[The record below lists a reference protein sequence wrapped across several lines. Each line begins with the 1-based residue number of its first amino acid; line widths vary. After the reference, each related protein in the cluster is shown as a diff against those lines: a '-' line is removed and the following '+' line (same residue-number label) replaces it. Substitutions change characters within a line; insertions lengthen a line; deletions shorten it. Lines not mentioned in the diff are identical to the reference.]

1 MDEARSLQYSI
12 SVSADTGQ
20 AESNIRNLTSSLG
33 SMQSARISVGA
44 DTSDAE
50 GGIRRVTSGLGEV
63 QSDANS
69 VGSAFRKSFL
79 AGVDSGDSFASSLR
93 QGVGGAFSY
102 VQSEASEMK
111 SKVVN
116 AANGIR
122 EGFTHPIETIKNGLG
137 NAIQGAKEKFTG
149 MVRSAD
155 EAADA
160 ADELGDSSE
169 GAADGIDEAGD
180 AADRSSGKFEGF
192 GKVMKGIGV
201 ALAAATA
208 AVGGFAL
215 SSVQVGME
223 FDSSMSQ
230 VAATMGYSVEELN
243 TAGSEA
249 AETYDQLRNF
259 AMEMGAS
266 TAFSAT
272 EAADALNYMALAG
285 YDADTSMQMLPTVLN
300 LAAAGGIDLAAASDM
315 VTDAQSALGLTLD
328 ETTEMVD
335 KMAAASSKSNTSV
348 EQLGEAFL
356 TVGGTAKSLSGGT
369 TELATML
376 GVLADN
382 GVKGTEGG
390 TALRNIILSLSAP
403 TDKAAAALKQL
414 GVEVFDAEGNMRP
427 LNETFTEMQSALG
440 QLSQQEQTQ
449 VLSEIFNRVDL
460 KSANA
465 LLGTSA
471 ERFEEL
477 GSAIENSTGAAQDMA
492 NVQLDNLE
500 GDITLFKSALEGA
513 QIVVSDQLTPT
524 LREFTQFGTNAV
536 SDLSAAFQ
544 EGGLSGA
551 MSAFGTILSDALAM
565 IIDMLPSLVDAGMQ
579 LLGALG
585 KGIIDNLP
593 AVTQAAAQIIVT
605 LASGIGEALP
615 EMIPS
620 IVEALVLV
628 VETIIENLPL
638 ILEAGMSI
646 VSGLIEGIVN
656 AIPMLVE
663 ALPELIL
670 SIVNFMSENLPTIL
684 DQGAQLLMTLANGIL
699 EAIPQLV
706 AQLPTI
712 ITSIVDFV
720 ANNLPLIVETGI
732 SILVQLAAGIIQ
744 AIPQLVAQL
753 PAIINAIVSGLGGML
768 SSVVEVGKHIVEGI
782 WQGITAMASW
792 IKEKVSGFFSGI
804 IGGVKSFLGISS
816 PSKVFAGIGGFMAEG
831 LGEGFTSEMGSVEK
845 DIKKS
850 VPTKF
855 DGPTVGAPT
864 VGDPDIPDIP
874 DASYGVTP
882 VVGDFTPPD
891 VSAAVVYG
899 SNGAGAESQETGA
912 ETSGGAAPA
921 FAPVINIQVQGNA
934 DGEAIENMRTS
945 LYDTARQLFQEFR
958 DEELEQQALKN
969 QYAFG

>member
-12 SVSADTGQ
+12 SVTADTGQ

-63 QSDANS
+63 RSDADS

-79 AGVDSGDSFASSLR
+79 AGVDSGDSFASSLK

-111 SKVVN
+111 SKVVS
-116 AANGIR
+116 AANDIR

-160 ADELGDSSE
+160 ADELGESSE

-180 AADRSSGKFEGF
+180 AAERSDSKFSGF
-192 GKVMKGIGV
+192 GTALKGIGV
-201 ALAAATA
+201 ALAAATT
-208 AVGGFAL
+208 AVAGFAM
-215 SSVQVGME
+215 SSVNTGMA

-249 AETYDQLRNF
+249 AETYDTLRNF

-300 LAAAGGIDLAAASDM
+300 LAAAGGIELADASDM

-328 ETTEMVD
+328 ETTTMVD
-335 KMAAASSKSNTSV
+335 QMAAASSKSNTSV
-348 EQLGEAFL
+348 AQLGEAFL
-356 TVGGTAKSLSGGT
+356 TVGGTAKNLAGGT
-369 TELATML
+369 TELSTML

-403 TDKAAAALKQL
+403 TDKAAAALKNL

-427 LNETFTEMQSALG
+427 LNETFVEMQGALG
-440 QLSQQEQTQ
+440 QLSQQEQTE
-449 VLSEIFNRVDL
+449 VLSTIFNRVDL

-471 ERFEEL
+471 ERFDEL
-477 GSAIENSTGAAQDMA
+477 SAAIAGSSGAAQDMA

-513 QIVVSDQLTPT
+513 QIVISDQLTPT
-524 LREFTQFGTNAV
+524 LREFTQFGTDAV
-536 SDLSAAFQ
+536 SELSTAFQ

-585 KGIIDNLP
+585 QGIIDNLP
-593 AVTQAAAQIIVT
+593 TVTQAAAEIIVT

-620 IVEALVLV
+620 IVEALILV

-638 ILEAGMSI
+638 ILDAGMSI
-646 VSGLIEGIVN
+646 VSGLIEGIVG

-670 SIVNFMSENLPTIL
+670 SFVNFMSENLPTIL

-720 ANNLPLIVETGI
+720 SGNLPLIVETGI
-732 SILVQLAAGIIQ
+732 SIIIQLAAGIIQ

-753 PAIINAIVSGLGGML
+753 PAIISAIVSGLGSML
-768 SSVVEVGKHIVEGI
+768 SSVVEVGKNIVKGI
-782 WQGITAMASW
+782 WEGITAMASW

-804 IGGVKSFLGISS
+804 VGGIKGLLGIHS
-816 PSKVFAGIGGFMAEG
+816 PSTVFAGIGDNMAKGVGQGFESSMTG
-831 LGEGFTSEMGSVEK
+831 VRK
-845 DIKKS
+845 DIEKS
-850 VPTKF
+850 MPTEF
-855 DGPTVGAPT
+855 DLPSVKGPAVEGVSP
-864 VGDPDIPDIP
+864 PSIPDVT
-874 DASYGVTP
+874 YGVTP

-891 VSAAVVYG
+891 ATASVVYSG
-899 SNGAGAESQETGA
+899 GADAAAPEAAA
-912 ETSGGAAPA
+912 ETTGAAPA
-921 FAPVINIQVQGNA
+921 FAPVINIQVQGSA
-934 DGEAIENMRTS
+934 DENAIENMRTS
-945 LYDTARQLFQEFR
+945 LYDTVRELFQEFR
-958 DEELEQQALKN
+958 EEELEHQALKN